1 MDRHLT
7 VAVFVVHQGKTL
19 LHWHK
24 KHSMWL
30 PVGGHVDP
38 NESPC
43 EAAIREAKEES
54 GLDVEL
60 YRHIPSVAPEH
71 KQVRML
77 IAPSYIQNEVIA
89 PDHEHVDCIFYAR
102 ASTFELNPLEGEV
115 TNIGW
120 YSLEETEAMDLEPD
134 VREYVREVLA
144 LLA

>member
-43 EAAIREAKEES
+43 EAAIRETKEES
-54 GLDVEL
+54 GLDIEL
-60 YRHIPSVAPEH
+60 YRHIPSIASDH

-77 IAPSYIQNEVIA
+77 IAPSYIQNEVIG

-102 ASTFELNPLEGEV
+102 ASMPTLKPLEGEA

-120 YSLEETEAMDLEPD
+120 YSLEDIAALDMEPD
-134 VREYVREVLA
+134 VRAYALEALT

>member
-7 VAVFVVHQGKTL
+7 VAVFVVYEDKTL

-24 KHSMWL
+24 KHAMWL

-43 EAAIREAKEES
+43 EAAVRETKEEA

-60 YRHIPSVAPEH
+60 FVPRGVIWDEA
-71 KQVRML
+71 KDVRKL
-77 IAPSYIQNEVIA
+77 IAPVHMQNETIG

-102 ASTFELNPLEGEV
+102 ARTFDLQPLPGETPQLDWCNAAELDRLPL
-115 TNIGW
+115 
-120 YSLEETEAMDLEPD
+120 APD
-134 VREYVREVLA
+134 VRAYA
-144 LLA
+144 LEALRLL